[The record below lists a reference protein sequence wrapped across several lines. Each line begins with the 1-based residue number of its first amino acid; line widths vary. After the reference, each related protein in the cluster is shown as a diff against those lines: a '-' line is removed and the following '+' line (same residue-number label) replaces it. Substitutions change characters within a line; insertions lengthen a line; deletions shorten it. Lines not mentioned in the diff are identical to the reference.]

1 MRVCVIGLGKM
12 GLPLAAQY
20 ASKGFSVIGCDVSE
34 EVVKL
39 VNSGVSHVKDEPE
52 LDDKVKNAVAA
63 GKLSATTDTV
73 SAVRSSD
80 VVVVI
85 VPLVVDSKGKIKYTI
100 IDSVTKKVA
109 AGLKKGAL
117 VIYET
122 TLPTGDTR
130 KRFAPML
137 EKSGLKAGVD
147 FHLVFSPE
155 RISSG
160 VTFDYLRNIP
170 KIVGGLN
177 DESTKKGAEFYG
189 KVLDAKIIS
198 LSSCEAAESAKLF
211 DMIYRDVNIALA
223 NEFARFCDARSLD
236 VLEIVA
242 AANSNP
248 FSKLLLPGVGVGGHC
263 TPVYPYFLIKKAAD
277 AGVDLSLAKMA
288 RKIHDSMPSFTVSLL
303 KKDLGSLKKKNIL
316 VLGLAFRGNVKETF
330 KSPAYAVMGAL
341 KKAGANVFLNDPLF
355 SKEEIEKAGGIAAD
369 MQNLGRVDGVVLVTY
384 HREYKNLNF
393 SKLAAA
399 GVRVFVDGRNSVDK
413 NKVEEAGIAYRG
425 IGRYLSG

>member
-1 MRVCVIGLGKM
+1 MRICVIGLGKM

-20 ASKGFSVIGCDVSE
+20 ASKGFSVVGCDVSE
-34 EVVKL
+34 EVVRL
-39 VNSGVSHVKDEPE
+39 VNLGVSHVKDEPE
-52 LDDKVKNAVAA
+52 LDDKVRNAVAA
-63 GKLSATTDTV
+63 KKLSATTDTV

-85 VPLVVDSKGKIKYTI
+85 VPLVVDPKGKIKYTI

-109 AGLKKGAL
+109 AGLQKGTL

-130 KRFAPML
+130 KRFGPML
-137 EKSGLKAGVD
+137 EKSGLSAGID
-147 FHLVFSPE
+147 FFLVFSPE

-170 KIVGGLN
+170 KLVGGVN
-177 DESTKKGAEFYG
+177 GESTKKGVEFYE
-189 KVLDAKIIS
+189 KVLDSKIIS

-223 NEFARFCDARSLD
+223 NEFARFCDARNLD
-236 VLEIVA
+236 VTEIVA

-248 FSKLLLPGVGVGGHC
+248 FSKVLLPGVGVGGHC
-263 TPVYPYFLIKKAAD
+263 TPVYPYFLIKKAAL
-277 AGVDLSLAKMA
+277 AGVDLSLAKKA
-288 RKIHDSMPSFTVSLL
+288 RKINDGMPAFTVSLL
-303 KKDLGSLKKKNIL
+303 KKDLGPLKKKNIL

-355 SKEEIEKAGGIAAD
+355 SREEIERLGVKFSD
-369 MQNLGRVDGVVLVTY
+369 MQSLRKVDGVVLVTY
-384 HREYKNLNF
+384 HREYKSLNF
-393 SKLAAA
+393 NKLAAA
-399 GVRVFVDGRNSVDK
+399 GVRVFVDGRNSVDRK
-413 NKVEEAGIAYRG
+413 KVEEAGIVYRG
-425 IGRYLSG
+425 IGRT